1 MKSIPLAILA
11 AALHA
16 LSCAEGVQD
25 PPGAVPK
32 PKDGGWIKRHE
43 AFVEEAKKGGFD
55 VLFLGDSI
63 TDAWRNNPAKKI
75 WDATFA
81 PLKAANFGI
90 SGDRTQHVLW
100 RLQNGEFE
108 GLTLP
113 KVVVLMIGTN
123 NIGQKDPETAAS
135 AVAGIEAI
143 AKEIHKK
150 SKTTKILLLGVFPRG
165 DKADHPLRAVVKQIN
180 AGAAKL
186 DDGGKTVRYL
196 DIGEKFLEP
205 DGTLTREIAPDFL
218 HLSEKGYRIWADAI
232 QEPLAEL
239 LK

>member
-1 MKSIPLAILA
+1 MKTKLLTT
-11 AALHA
+11 L
-16 LSCAEGVQD
+16 LLGLFLQD
-25 PPGAVPK
+25 QPGAVAAPK
-32 PKDGGWIKRHE
+32 AGGWMKRHE
-43 AFVEEAKKGGFD
+43 AFVEEAKKGGFE
-55 VLFLGDSI
+55 VLFQGDSI
-63 TDAWRNNPAKKI
+63 TDAWRNNPARKI

-135 AVAGIEAI
+135 AIAGIQAI
-143 AKEIHKK
+143 VKEIHKK
-150 SKTTKILLLGVFPRG
+150 SEKTKILLLGVFPRG
-165 DKADHPLRAVVKQIN
+165 EKADNPHRATIKEIN
-180 AGAAKL
+180 LAAAKL
-186 DDGGKTVRYL
+186 DDGGKTLKFL
-196 DIGEKFLEP
+196 DIGEKFLQP
-205 DGTLTREIAPDFL
+205 DGTLPKEIAPDFL
-218 HLSEKGYRIWADAI
+218 HLSEKGYQIWADAI
-232 QEPLAEL
+232 KEPLAEL